1 MKNSITTDDIEYEI
15 QDGMV
20 IVSKTDLRGMIT
32 YANDAFVEV
41 SGYSREELLGQPH
54 NIVRHADM
62 PKAAFADLWSTLEKG
77 YPWKGV
83 VKNAAINGGHY
94 WVKAIVVPIIK
105 NRNTIGYM
113 SVRST
118 ASRKEIEDAKKLYRE
133 LNLNGTEIK
142 PKIFDTFLTIRF
154 GYMLGSAFIIALLL
168 IGGWLGIGGLNNS
181 NNEIANQNN
190 NRLNSIIFLRNLDY
204 QLSDIQSNIADKNK
218 LQAMIASIDSSNVEK
233 LVAIERPLPGNPH
246 AEKKL
251 IDIYKSIKIINNAYA
266 DNKKNYAL
274 IINVQNNIT
283 ALKKIIFELQNI
295 TANISKTETENII
308 ARNNLIKQISLFGI
322 ISGIIIVLICGRG
335 FIRGIVKPLEAAINN
350 FDKMTEGDL
359 SGEFEING
367 KGETGH
373 LIRSS
378 TIMQMHLKVIMD
390 ELHFVSRNID
400 NYCKKINTA
409 LFEICDHTE
418 IQQDKLS
425 EAKSSLSLN
434 FTDQIKYSIEK
445 LSSAINSSAMI
456 ATTEVQASALGNAII
471 NLEEIINFNQLQI
484 YTNEDFSNKIMQL
497 SELGVANW
505 SETQDAYA
513 ISVKLHTIS
522 NQLNELVGYFS
533 PAKE

>member
-1 MKNSITTDDIEYEI
+1 
-15 QDGMV
+15 
-20 IVSKTDLRGMIT
+20 
-32 YANDAFVEV
+32 
-41 SGYSREELLGQPH
+41 
-54 NIVRHADM
+54 
-62 PKAAFADLWSTLEKG
+62 
-77 YPWKGV
+77 
-83 VKNAAINGGHY
+83 
-94 WVKAIVVPIIK
+94 
-105 NRNTIGYM
+105 
-113 SVRST
+113 
-118 ASRKEIEDAKKLYRE
+118 
-133 LNLNGTEIK
+133 
-142 PKIFDTFLTIRF
+142 
-154 GYMLGSAFIIALLL
+154 
-168 IGGWLGIGGLNNS
+168 
-181 NNEIANQNN
+181 
-190 NRLNSIIFLRNLDY
+190 
-204 QLSDIQSNIADKNK
+204 
-218 LQAMIASIDSSNVEK
+218 MIASIDSSNVEK

-322 ISGIIIVLICGRG
+322 IFGIIIVLICGRG